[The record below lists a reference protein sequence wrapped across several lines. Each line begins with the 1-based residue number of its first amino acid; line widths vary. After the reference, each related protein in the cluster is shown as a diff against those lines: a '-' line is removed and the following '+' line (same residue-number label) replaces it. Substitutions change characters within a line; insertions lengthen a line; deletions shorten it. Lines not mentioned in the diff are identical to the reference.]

1 MRQLIAQG
9 EFSPVALTGVRWT
22 DVDTPE
28 DYATAELLL
37 GAALRRRSSTAVEA
51 TVAA

>member
-1 MRQLIAQG
+1 VPL
-9 EFSPVALTGVRWT
+9 SGVRWT

-28 DYATAELLL
+28 DYAKAEMLLS
-37 GAALRRRSSTAVEA
+37 AQLRRRSARQA